1 MEVCQSAGGRQRA
14 EEAGVGKPSLPGL
27 DSEMFSP
34 DRFYHGLDIW
44 LVKCDWGLGCGRE
57 GSV

>member
-44 LVKCDWGLGCGRE
+44 LVKGDWGLGCGR
-57 GSV
+57 